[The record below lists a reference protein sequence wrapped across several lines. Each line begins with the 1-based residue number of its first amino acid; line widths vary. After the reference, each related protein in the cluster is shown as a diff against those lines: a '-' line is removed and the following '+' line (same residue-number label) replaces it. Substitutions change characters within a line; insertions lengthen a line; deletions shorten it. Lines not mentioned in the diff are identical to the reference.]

1 MFNTSQISYL
11 LGAVLLLLI
20 VIFLFYRWALSGLRK
35 RILDAREG
43 LLLAVDLPAVTPPFV
58 GGLLKDYNATI
69 TTLGSIFKTVE
80 DCQSRVLDERNKI
93 NAILQSLPGVLLT
106 VSNELIINMTN
117 RLAEEI
123 FANGDEPLIGINLFD
138 LIRFNEADRDVLRD
152 SFLYKQPIRNL
163 EISLKINS
171 KTHWFSLN
179 VVFFSEN
186 EAEMEAILTLLDISE
201 NRDLQETL
209 TSREK
214 LVAMGQLAA
223 GVAHELNTPL
233 GNILGYVQL
242 IKGGLPAQGKPLEFA
257 TIIENETR
265 RCSKII
271 HDMLNFANREKCS
284 GETCDI
290 NQLLATITDT
300 FLSCRTR
307 RYGIDIQMELQQE
320 LPPVEGDCGQ
330 LEIVFTNLIINAI
343 QAVDG
348 VAEPYIILRSWQ
360 SDNNYVCVS
369 VEDNGPGIPVDIRRN
384 IFNPFFTTKEV
395 GAGSGLGLAI
405 SQALLAKR
413 GAFIKYDVE
422 YVQGARFV
430 IDLPVVD
437 VRRNVA

>member
-1 MFNTSQISYL
+1 MFNTPQLFYL
-11 LGAVLLLLI
+11 LAAVTLVLA
-20 VIFLFYRWALSGLRK
+20 VVLFYRWTLAGLRK

-43 LLLAVDLPAVTPPFV
+43 LLLAVDLPSLSPPYV

-80 DCQSRVLDERNKI
+80 ECQSRVLDERNKI

-106 VSNELIINMTN
+106 VSNELTINMTN
-117 RLAEEI
+117 RLAEET
-123 FANGDEPLIGINLFD
+123 FASEDEALIGVNLFD
-138 LIRFNEADRDVLRD
+138 LIQFNEADRDILRD

-163 EISLKINS
+163 EISLHIKS
-171 KTHWFSLN
+171 RTRWFSLN
-179 VVFFSEN
+179 LVFFSEN
-186 EAEMEAILTLLDISE
+186 ETEMEAIFTLLDISE

-209 TSREK
+209 ASREK

-233 GNILGYVQL
+233 GNILGYIQL
-242 IKGGLPAQGKPLEFA
+242 IKDELPSQGKPLEFA
-257 TIIENETR
+257 AIVENETR

-290 NQLLATITDT
+290 NQLLANITDT

-307 RYGIDIQMELQQE
+307 RYGIDISIELIEE

-348 VAEPYIILRSWQ
+348 VTAPRITLRSWQ
-360 SDNNYVCVS
+360 DSHNYVCVC
-369 VEDNGPGIPVDIRRN
+369 VEDNGPGIPLDIRRN

-395 GAGSGLGLAI
+395 GAGSGLGLSI

-413 GAFIKYDVE
+413 GAFIKYDAE

>member
-1 MFNTSQISYL
+1 MLNTTQMLYL
-11 LGAVLLLLI
+11 FGAGILLLVVTGL
-20 VIFLFYRWALSGLRK
+20 LYRWALSRLRK

-43 LLLAVDLPAVTPPFV
+43 LLLAVDLPAVAPPFV
-58 GGLLKDYNATI
+58 TGLLKDYNTTI
-69 TTLGSIFKTVE
+69 STLGSVFKTVE
-80 DCQSRVLDERNKI
+80 ECQGRVLDERNKI
-93 NAILQSLPGVLLT
+93 DAILQSLPGVLLT
-106 VSNELIINMTN
+106 VSNELTINMTN
-117 RLAEEI
+117 RLAEET
-123 FANGDEPLIGINLFD
+123 FANGEETLIGINLFD
-138 LIRFNEADRDVLRD
+138 LIQFNEADRDILRD

-163 EISLKINS
+163 EISLQINS
-171 KTHWFSLN
+171 RTRWFSLN
-179 VVFFSEN
+179 VVFFSEK

-209 TSREK
+209 ASREK

-233 GNILGYVQL
+233 GNILGYIQL
-242 IKGGLPAQGKPLEFA
+242 IKDGSPTQEKQFEFA

-265 RCSKII
+265 RSSKII

-307 RYGIDIQMELQQE
+307 RYGIGIEMELQQE

-348 VAEPYIILRSWQ
+348 VVEPRIVLRSWQ
-360 SDNNYVCVS
+360 NNNNYVSVC
-369 VEDNGPGIPVDIRRN
+369 VEDNGPGVPIDTRRN

-395 GAGSGLGLAI
+395 GEGSGLGLAI

-413 GAFIKYDVE
+413 GGYIKYDAE